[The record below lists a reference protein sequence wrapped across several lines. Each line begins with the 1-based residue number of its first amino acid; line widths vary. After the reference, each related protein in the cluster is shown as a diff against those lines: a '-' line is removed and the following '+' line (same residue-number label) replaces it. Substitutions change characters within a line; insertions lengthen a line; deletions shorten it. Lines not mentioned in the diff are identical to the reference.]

1 MHKRSF
7 LVLSASLIL
16 GTLLPSTTVRAADAE
31 EFPLRK
37 VFPLVKVID
46 IDELKNKLNEFTI
59 VDVRSPFE
67 YSIMHIQGAANIP
80 LTDRDFIE
88 RAQKFRADTGKSL
101 VFYCNGHH
109 CAKSYEAA
117 SKASVVGK
125 MTNTIAYDGGI
136 NDWAKANPE
145 LTLLLDKP
153 LNPKA
158 MISSD
163 QFNAHLL
170 EPKDFVS
177 KVRADTSA
185 KVVDLRDSFQTDGV
199 SLLIMRETRTGFDIP
214 SLKKVITEAK
224 QANQAVFFYDAAG
237 LQVKPLQY
245 LIEDMGLTNYYFLK
259 GGVDGY
265 VAMLKEE
272 NKTTK

>member
-16 GTLLPSTTVRAADAE
+16 GTLIPGTVTHAADAE

-37 VFPLVKVID
+37 VFPLVKVIETG
-46 IDELKNKLNEFTI
+46 ELKNRLNEFTV

-80 LTDRDFIE
+80 LAGRDFIE
-88 RAQKFRADTGKSL
+88 QAKKSSADTGKPL

-109 CAKSYEAA
+109 CAKSYEAV
-117 SKASVVGK
+117 SKADTVGK
-125 MTNTIAYDGGI
+125 MTGIIAYDGGI

-158 MISSD
+158 MISND

-170 EPKDFVS
+170 APKDFIS

-199 SLLIMRETRTGFDIP
+199 SLFIMRETRTGFDIP

-224 QANQAVFFYDAAG
+224 QANQAVFFYDATG

-245 LIEDMGLTNYYFLK
+245 LIEDMGLANYYFLK

-272 NKTTK
+272 NKNTK